1 MERAFLDAHL
11 HLQDRRYC
19 GRARQ
24 VIDRALGQGVRRMLC
39 NGTSESDWAAVLE
52 LAACS
57 DTVVPFLG
65 IHPWQA
71 ETVSADW
78 CRRLEELVRD
88 HGCGLGEIG
97 LDRRCRV
104 DRAQQ
109 ERVFLAQLDLACRY
123 DRPLVIHCVQA
134 WGTLID
140 LLGHSRS
147 SRTGPPIM
155 MHSFSGSLEI
165 MERLTRMGVSLS
177 FSMRLLDPGQQQ
189 LRQVF
194 ARVPLDR
201 LLLETDAPDQSY
213 DHQGRKKADSL
224 NEPGCIIALYEEAA
238 RLRQMDCEQLSNIV
252 WQNGSVFTH
261 RKTIGP

>member
-1 MERAFLDAHL
+1 
-11 HLQDRRYC
+11 
-19 GRARQ
+19 
-24 VIDRALGQGVRRMLC
+24 
-39 NGTSESDWAAVLE
+39 
-52 LAACS
+52 
-57 DTVVPFLG
+57 
-65 IHPWQA
+65 
-71 ETVSADW
+71 
-78 CRRLEELVRD
+78 
-88 HGCGLGEIG
+88 
-97 LDRRCRV
+97 
-104 DRAQQ
+104 
-109 ERVFLAQLDLACRY
+109 
-123 DRPLVIHCVQA
+123 
-134 WGTLID
+134 
-140 LLGHSRS
+140 
-147 SRTGPPIM
+147 M